1 MRFLHDGSVWLE
13 HLNAVIHAV
22 ADAKQGIDRHIGTM
36 HWISELLSRRR
47 IRIVVA
53 EVDVIWF
60 VAIST
65 TVPLVIARVR
75 IEHDDTMA

>member
-13 HLNAVIHAV
+13 HLDAVIHAV
-22 ADAKQGIDRHIGTM
+22 RDAKQGIDGQIGTM
-36 HWISELLSRRR
+36 HWTAELLSRRR

-53 EVDVIWF
+53 EVDVIRLA
-60 VAIST
+60 AIST